1 MKRRHDFIKNMWAIK
16 YPWFQ
21 SLWSVDLWSFH
32 IPYMEFY
39 IIPYSNNLKAH
50 VSDLMAKG
58 KTPLTMEDIIT
69 RKKTKDFPSPP
80 TGLSSGS
87 CWEWPSVQG
96 RRNAEQNCVIGKN
109 TGFSYWNQF

>member
-1 MKRRHDFIKNMWAIK
+1 
-16 YPWFQ
+16 
-21 SLWSVDLWSFH
+21 
-32 IPYMEFY
+32 MEFY

-87 CWEWPSVQG
+87 CWE
-96 RRNAEQNCVIGKN
+96 
-109 TGFSYWNQF
+109 